1 MSPRRPTPARPRA
14 RSEARPTPRTTARS
28 TGPGRLIET
37 GDSIRPRRA
46 ERTERTDRDEPPS
59 AGSEHG
65 AAQAPAVQP
74 APTPMVLRLGGPEG
88 LALPVRLLV
97 LAAVLILALVV
108 VLPTLNNYLAQRA
121 RYDAVTQ
128 QIDAARATATALEQ
142 EAARWQ
148 DETYV
153 RSQARER
160 LSYVMPGE
168 TSYVVVGAD
177 EAQAQ
182 AQADAE
188 AAAKEQTRAPWY
200 DALTESAIVAGGA
213 SPAPTHTAAPSAS
226 PSATP
231 AAPAT
236 PEATR

>member
-14 RSEARPTPRTTARS
+14 RSEARPAPRATARS
-28 TGPGRLIET
+28 TGPGRPAEA
-37 GDSIRPRRA
+37 GDAARPRRTERS
-46 ERTERTDRDEPPS
+46 ERTGRTDRDERP
-59 AGSEHG
+59 G
-65 AAQAPAVQP
+65 ATPERASTQAAAEQ

-88 LALPVRLLV
+88 PALPIRLLV

-108 VLPTLNNYLAQRA
+108 VLPTLNNYLSQRA

-142 EAARWQ
+142 EAAQWQ

-168 TSYVVVGAD
+168 KSYVVVGAD
-177 EAQAQ
+177 DVQ
-182 AQADAE
+182 AQADADAQ
-188 AAAKEQTRAPWY
+188 AAAKEETRAPWY
-200 DALTESAIVAGGA
+200 DALTESAAVAGGA
-213 SPAPTHTAAPSAS
+213 ATPAAT
-226 PSATP
+226 PSATPTASP

-236 PEATR
+236 PEATK